1 MSLQDKI
8 LKKDKKPLI
17 PRKLD
22 NSVLD
27 KLVKFIDT
35 DTKNINC
42 MRAHFSKVENKAPE
56 EKGAI
61 YDAEEDFEGD
71 YLGEVELKLEETSL
85 NDCETIHFE
94 NEEDL
99 FKQVVLFIQ
108 KSTEN
113 YVAVAKDDPLDIVA
127 TIASDSLY
135 NKYCRGEVTSLI
147 CNSTFKT
154 NHTRIGWQDVDT
166 IEAEFLPDNLAVGV
180 YQNEKIDYEITVL
193 GYINRKEK
201 WIKLKLVSDYAIVC
215 FEED

>member
-1 MSLQDKI
+1 MSIITKH
-8 LKKDKKPLI
+8 KNNKPLI

-22 NSVLD
+22 NSILD

-35 DTKNINC
+35 DTKNINY
-42 MRAHFSKVENKAPE
+42 MRAHFSQVETEVPE
-56 EKGAI
+56 EKEAA
-61 YDAEEDFEGD
+61 YETDNVFEGSF
-71 YLGEVELKLEETSL
+71 LGEVELKLEETSL

-108 KSTEN
+108 TSTEN
-113 YVAVAKDDPLDIVA
+113 YLAVAKDDPLDIVVVK
-127 TIASDSLY
+127 ASDSLY

-154 NHTRIGWQDVDT
+154 NHSRIGWQDVDT
-166 IEAEFLPDNLAVGV
+166 IEAEFLPDNLAIGI
-180 YQNEKIDYEITVL
+180 YQNEKVDYDITVL

-201 WIKLKLVSDYAIVC
+201 WIKLKLVTDYAIIC

>member
-1 MSLQDKI
+1 MSI
-8 LKKDKKPLI
+8 LSAVKKTTKPLF

-22 NSVLD
+22 NSILD

-35 DTKNINC
+35 DTKNINY
-42 MRAHFSKVENKAPE
+42 MRATFSKVETKVPE
-56 EKGAI
+56 ERGAI
-61 YDAEEDFEGD
+61 YEAEEDFEGD
-71 YLGEVELKLEETSL
+71 YLGEVELKLEQTSL

-113 YVAVAKDDPLDIVA
+113 YLAVEKDDPLDIVV
-127 TIASDSLY
+127 TKASNSLY
-135 NKYCRGEVTSLI
+135 DKYCRGEVTSLI
-147 CNSTFKT
+147 CNSAFKA

-166 IEAEFLPDNLAVGV
+166 IEAEFLPDNLAIGI
-180 YQNEKIDYEITVL
+180 YQNDKMDYDITVL

-201 WIKLKLVSDYAIVC
+201 WIKLKLVTDYAIVC

>member
-1 MSLQDKI
+1 MSIITK
-8 LKKDKKPLI
+8 LKKDNKPLI

-35 DTKNINC
+35 DTKNINF
-42 MRAHFSKVENKAPE
+42 MRATFSKVETEVPKE
-56 EKGAI
+56 RGAI
-61 YDAEEDFEGD
+61 YEAEEDFEGH
-71 YLGEVELKLEETSL
+71 YLGEVELKLEQTSL

-108 KSTEN
+108 RSTEN
-113 YVAVAKDDPLDIVA
+113 YLAVEKDDPLDIIV
-127 TIASDSLY
+127 TKASNNLY
-135 NKYCRGEVTSLI
+135 DKYCRGEVTSLI
-147 CNSTFKT
+147 CNSAFKA

-166 IEAEFLPDNLAVGV
+166 INAEFLPDNLAIGV
-180 YQNEKIDYEITVL
+180 YQNEKIDYDITVL

-201 WIKLKLVSDYAIVC
+201 WIKLKLVTDYAIVC

>member
-1 MSLQDKI
+1 MSIITKH
-8 LKKDKKPLI
+8 KNNKPLL

-35 DTKNINC
+35 DTKNVNFIKT
-42 MRAHFSKVENKAPE
+42 KVENRSEDPE
-56 EKGAI
+56 PPSIYSDNDDDFKGS
-61 YDAEEDFEGD
+61 
-71 YLGEVELKLEETSL
+71 YLGEVELKLEQTSL

-99 FKQVVLFIQ
+99 LKQVVLFIQ

-113 YVAVAKDDPLDIVA
+113 YLAVAKDDPLDVIA
-127 TIASDSLY
+127 INASDSLY
-135 NKYCRGEVTSLI
+135 NTHCRGEITSLI
-147 CNSTFKT
+147 CNSTFKI
-154 NHTRIGWQDVDT
+154 NHSRIGWQDVDT
-166 IEAEFLPDNLAVGV
+166 IEAEFLPDNLAIGI
-180 YQNEKIDYEITVL
+180 YQNEKIDYDITVL

-201 WIKLKLVSDYAIVC
+201 WIKLKFVTDYAIIC

>member
-1 MSLQDKI
+1 MSIITK
-8 LKKDKKPLI
+8 LKKDKPLF

-27 KLVKFIDT
+27 KLVKFIDA
-35 DTKNINC
+35 DNKNINY
-42 MRAHFSKVENKAPE
+42 MRATFSKVETEVPE

-61 YDAEEDFEGD
+61 YEAEDDFEGD
-71 YLGEVELKLEETSL
+71 NLGEVELKLEQTSL

-108 KSTEN
+108 RSTEN
-113 YVAVAKDDPLDIVA
+113 YLAVAKDDPLDIIA
-127 TIASDSLY
+127 TKASDSLY
-135 NKYCRGEVTSLI
+135 SKYHRGEITSII
-147 CNSTFKT
+147 CNSTFKI
-154 NHTRIGWQDVDT
+154 NHSHTRQQDIDT
-166 IEAEFLPDNLAVGV
+166 VEAEFLPDNLAIGI
-180 YQNEKIDYEITVL
+180 YQNDKADCGTTVL

-201 WIKLKLVSDYAIVC
+201 WLKLKLVTDYAIIC

>member
-1 MSLQDKI
+1 MSI
-8 LKKDKKPLI
+8 LSAIKKTTKPLF

-22 NSVLD
+22 NSILD

-35 DTKNINC
+35 DTKNINY
-42 MRAHFSKVENKAPE
+42 MRATFSKVETEVPE
-56 EKGAI
+56 ERGAI
-61 YDAEEDFEGD
+61 YEAEEDFKGD
-71 YLGEVELKLEETSL
+71 FLGEVELKLEQTSL

-113 YVAVAKDDPLDIVA
+113 YLAVEKDDPLDIVV
-127 TIASDSLY
+127 TKASNSLY
-135 NKYCRGEVTSLI
+135 DKYCRGEVTSLI
-147 CNSTFKT
+147 CNSAFKA

-166 IEAEFLPDNLAVGV
+166 IEAEFLPDNLAIGI
-180 YQNEKIDYEITVL
+180 YQNDKMDYDITVL

-201 WIKLKLVSDYAIVC
+201 WIKLKLVTDYAIVC
-215 FEED
+215 FEKD

>member
-1 MSLQDKI
+1 MSI
-8 LKKDKKPLI
+8 LSAIKKTTKPLF

-22 NSVLD
+22 NSILD

-35 DTKNINC
+35 DTKNINY
-42 MRAHFSKVENKAPE
+42 MRATFSKVETEVPE
-56 EKGAI
+56 ERGAI
-61 YDAEEDFEGD
+61 YEAEEDFKGD
-71 YLGEVELKLEETSL
+71 FLGEVELKLEQTSL

-113 YVAVAKDDPLDIVA
+113 YLAVEKDDPLDIVV
-127 TIASDSLY
+127 TKASNSLY
-135 NKYCRGEVTSLI
+135 DKYCRGEVTSLI
-147 CNSTFKT
+147 CNSAFKA

-166 IEAEFLPDNLAVGV
+166 IEAEFLPDNLAIGI
-180 YQNEKIDYEITVL
+180 YQNDKMDYDITVL

-201 WIKLKLVSDYAIVC
+201 WIKLKLVTDYAIVC